1 MSGTDNDAV
10 KSCLDGHPDAYRR
23 LVRRY
28 QAPLLSHLVGRL
40 GDRERAEE
48 AAQETFVRAFFALGK
63 LKRSGSFF
71 PWLLGIATRVV
82 REQRRAERRYRVAL
96 RSAPPR
102 AQQVAAERD
111 RALERAMAELP
122 TRYAEVVLLR
132 YYGEMSCAQ
141 VAERLELPLGTVTK
155 RLSRAYA
162 MLRRSLRNIECQES
176 RLEVTS

>member
-10 KSCLDGHPDAYRR
+10 KLCLDGHPDAYRQ

-28 QAPLLSHLVGRL
+28 QAPLLSYLVGRL

-48 AAQETFVRAFFALGK
+48 AAQETLVRAFFALGK
-63 LKRSGSFF
+63 LKRSASFF

-82 REQRRAERRYRVAL
+82 KEQRRAERRHREAI
-96 RSAPPR
+96 RAMPPR
-102 AQQVAAERD
+102 VERVVAERD
-111 RALERAMAELP
+111 HALERAMAELP
-122 TRYAEVVLLR
+122 ARYAEVVLLR
-132 YYGEMSCAQ
+132 YYCEMTCAQ

-162 MLRRSLRNIECQES
+162 MLRRSLRKIERQES